1 MERSGGASLLGQ
13 DRPVESTPA
22 LEAIWTKLG
31 VCLDLRSFRLG
42 KINLCQRLVA
52 FAGFRRFFP
61 ELYLVGKVS

>member
-42 KINLCQRLVA
+42 ESIYVNDWWLLQD
-52 FAGFRRFFP
+52 FGDFF
-61 ELYLVGKVS
+61 ENFI